1 MRRFFFLVFF
11 VGLPAGAAHATTFI
25 EIPFPD
31 LVKEAPT
38 VVRGKI
44 GTSSTDW
51 VTGEDASKRIFT
63 FYQFQVEETFK
74 GDVTASNIH
83 IREMG
88 GEKEGMGMQVA
99 GAAQFAQGEDVV
111 VFLGPQNRDGSYDVR
126 GLSSGKFNLQR
137 QDDGKICLSGI
148 GLARAGRDGFVHAHE
163 NGADHGTDHSD
174 AASDCE
180 WNVDSLRSLIHSQ
193 GDSPAVSR
201 GAPPV
206 KSPAASPS
214 VISSGSK
221 LPAPQLQSSPA
232 EETRSD
238 ARGQLW
244 IVVLALG
251 LAGLLAV
258 LLMKPKQ

>member
-1 MRRFFFLVFF
+1 MKSFFPIFCLSILV
-11 VGLPAGAAHATTFI
+11 AISARATTFI
-25 EIPFPD
+25 EVPFPD

-51 VTGEDASKRIFT
+51 VMGEDASKRIFT

-74 GDVTASNIH
+74 GEVTESNIH

-111 VFLGPQNRDGSYDVR
+111 VFLGPQNKDGSYDVR
-126 GLSSGKFNLQR
+126 GLSSGKFNLKQE
-137 QDDGKICLSGI
+137 DGKTCLLGI
-148 GLARAGRDGFVHAHE
+148 GLARADRDGFVHAHDD
-163 NGADHGTDHSD
+163 GAGHGTDHGD
-174 AASDCE
+174 TPSDCE
-180 WNVDSLRSLIHSQ
+180 WNVDSLRRLIHSQ
-193 GDSPAVSR
+193 GDSPVISH
-201 GAPPV
+201 PNSSV
-206 KSPAASPS
+206 KIPAASPS
-214 VISSGSK
+214 VVSSGSK

-232 EETRSD
+232 EETRFN